1 MHYLAEHQTF
11 DSTAQLNEAVYEHIK
26 RNTYELNDTDRQALK
41 MIARY
46 AVKFSGAAHLKAET
60 LAGLIDKSVKTA
72 RRALNKLAGL
82 GIVKKV
88 ATTRK
93 INGGKGANIIVILP
107 VGGADL
113 NPKDTLLSEDDQS
126 TMSNRGQAEKPTE
139 TTAEAP
145 KTKNEPSDL
154 IKRSKNQNNVL
165 DTAAVPAEALKGALP
180 NEIYNAMARYFDAD
194 KIYKYYGILLRAK
207 ASVDRTI
214 RLEDHAAPFV
224 EAWHATIMKAKSH
237 EIRRFDDYLYAGF
250 RKAAWTV
257 KVRLNR
263 GGSLMERFRKAFESA
278 E

>member
-11 DSTAQLNEAVYEHIK
+11 DSTADLNSAVYEHIK
-26 RNTYELNDTDRQALK
+26 RNTYDLNDTDRQALK
-41 MIARY
+41 KIARY

-60 LAGLIDKSVKTA
+60 LAELIGKSVKTA
-72 RRALNKLAGL
+72 RRALNKLATL
-82 GIVKKV
+82 GIVKKI

-107 VGGADL
+107 V
-113 NPKDTLLSEDDQS
+113 DDQS

-145 KTKNEPSDL
+145 KTENEPSDS

-165 DTAAVPAEALKGALP
+165 DTATVPAEALKGALP
-180 NEIYNAMARYFDAD
+180 DEIFNAMSRYFDAD

-214 RLEDHAAPFV
+214 RLEDHAEPFV

-237 EIRRFDDYLYAGF
+237 EIKRFDDYLYAGF

-257 KVRLNR
+257 KARLNR
-263 GGSLMERFRKAFESA
+263 GGSLMERFRKAFE
-278 E
+278 

>member
-11 DSTAQLNEAVYEHIK
+11 DSTAQVNEAVYEHIK

-60 LAGLIDKSVKTA
+60 LAGLIEKSVKTA

-107 VGGADL
+107 VS
-113 NPKDTLLSEDDQS
+113 NSSEAADDQS

-139 TTAEAP
+139 STVETP

-165 DTAAVPAEALKGALP
+165 DTATVPAEALKGALP
-180 NEIYNAMARYFDAD
+180 NEIYNAMARYFDAE

-214 RLEDHAAPFV
+214 RLEEHAEPFV

-237 EIRRFDDYLYAGF
+237 EIKRFDDYLYAGF

>member
-11 DSTAQLNEAVYEHIK
+11 DSTAALNAAVYEHIK
-26 RNTYELNDTDRQALK
+26 RNTYDLNDTDRQALK
-41 MIARY
+41 KIARY

-60 LAGLIDKSVKTA
+60 LADLIGKSVKTA
-72 RRALNKLAGL
+72 RRALNKLATL
-82 GIVKKV
+82 GIVKKI

-107 VGGADL
+107 V
-113 NPKDTLLSEDDQS
+113 DDQS

-139 TTAEAP
+139 TTAAAP
-145 KTKNEPSDL
+145 KTENEPSDS
-154 IKRSKNQNNVL
+154 IKRSKNKNNVL
-165 DTAAVPAEALKGALP
+165 DTATVPAEALKGALP
-180 NEIYNAMARYFDAD
+180 DEMFNAMARYFDAED
-194 KIYKYYGILLRAK
+194 IYKYYGILLRAK

-214 RLEDHAAPFV
+214 RLEEHAAPFV

-257 KVRLNR
+257 KARLNR
-263 GGSLMERFRKAFESA
+263 GGSLMDRFRQEFE
-278 E
+278 